1 MQTSKFLILL
11 VSLSLSCFS
20 SLSYPLDSTPIVGGE
35 SSVSASLEIFREVI
49 YPKCVDPVTS
59 NHNSYPSGQSIENFI
74 ALIER
79 LENTIYESSDSS
91 LAKLRGAEQTAKV
104 ILRRYLRH
112 YFK

>member
-11 VSLSLSCFS
+11 VSLSLSCLS
-20 SLSYPLDSTPIVGGE
+20 SLSNPLDSTPIVGGE
-35 SSVSASLEIFREVI
+35 SSVSTSWKIFYEVI
-49 YPKCVDPVTS
+49 FPKCVNSVTS
-59 NHNSYPSGQSIENFI
+59 DHNLYPSGQSIENFI
-74 ALIER
+74 ALIEK
-79 LENTIYESSDSS
+79 LENRIYDTSDSS